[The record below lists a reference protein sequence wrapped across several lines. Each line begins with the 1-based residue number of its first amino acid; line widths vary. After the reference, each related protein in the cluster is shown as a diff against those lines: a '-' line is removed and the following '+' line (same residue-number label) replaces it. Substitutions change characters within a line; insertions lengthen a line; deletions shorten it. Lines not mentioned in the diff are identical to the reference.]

1 MTVETKLSRKI
12 WVANVQNIAFLM
24 AKFEKAKYEIAQ
36 VFDNNDIFPTF
47 FFSKR
52 TKLTYYLLKST
63 WNTMYLYQFVS
74 KMKWES
80 SKFAS

>member
-36 VFDNNDIFPTF
+36 VFDNNDIFLTF
-47 FFSKR
+47 SFFETNK
-52 TKLTYYLLKST
+52 TYLLPVKIHLKY
-63 WNTMYLYQFVS
+63 NV
-74 KMKWES
+74 
-80 SKFAS
+80 